1 MLFFLNYIFAV
12 TYFSVS
18 FTCFLPEYEDHF
30 SSGSYDRSY
39 DQSFDRSADQHSYRH
54 SKSYS
59 VSFAVNEKSLLLS
72 GQKPTK
78 PDYKS
83 QEKNEKFVNVSVYK
97 RENHGTSITQSI
109 AYLSHLSRSSYF
121 GFDSTAYSVAKEKEE
136 IWHTKTISLIDQPS
150 LDRKT
155 PSAIYFFTI
164 LNMVTGLTIFPMP
177 YYISRCGIP
186 MILVCIATGA
196 LCIYTT
202 ILINRCQYQQSK
214 DGSRKRI
221 YTSYVDLG
229 KATISWHGDKIMQI
243 VVGSNV
249 LVNIYLLIFCA
260 RVTVD
265 LFQSV
270 LNLDIRIWMAI
281 WMGIVYPMFLIRK
294 MSIIAWFGFF
304 GLLFYTTAFGI
315 SIAELVLEFKDF
327 VPANLSPKFAV
338 NDFFIGYGI
347 VLNSF
352 SYHLALPSLEASMKH
367 PTQFNVLSSS
377 VLVLNTILKVAYGVL
392 GASVYGLATQ
402 PSILSNFQ
410 ASALIIVMNAM
421 IAFSMYSFFLPSA
434 FVVFDMM
441 DSMFLTKFS
450 NKGKYHEYAWLLMS
464 RLLVAT
470 FLLFAAVVIPKFE
483 LVTSFVGQIRG
494 SVTSI
499 VLPIY
504 FYLKLKKRHLTTFSI
519 VMHLSLVMIACL
531 LASVGTVYSVIGM
544 FS

>member
-1 MLFFLNYIFAV
+1 M
-12 TYFSVS
+12 
-18 FTCFLPEYEDHF
+18 
-30 SSGSYDRSY
+30 
-39 DQSFDRSADQHSYRH
+39 
-54 SKSYS
+54 
-59 VSFAVNEKSLLLS
+59 
-72 GQKPTK
+72 
-78 PDYKS
+78 
-83 QEKNEKFVNVSVYK
+83 
-97 RENHGTSITQSI
+97 
-109 AYLSHLSRSSYF
+109 
-121 GFDSTAYSVAKEKEE
+121 
-136 IWHTKTISLIDQPS
+136 
-150 LDRKT
+150 
-155 PSAIYFFTI
+155 
-164 LNMVTGLTIFPMP
+164 
-177 YYISRCGIP
+177 
-186 MILVCIATGA
+186 
-196 LCIYTT
+196 
-202 ILINRCQYQQSK
+202 
-214 DGSRKRI
+214 
-221 YTSYVDLG
+221 
-229 KATISWHGDKIMQI
+229 
-243 VVGSNV
+243 
-249 LVNIYLLIFCA
+249 
-260 RVTVD
+260 
-265 LFQSV
+265 
-270 LNLDIRIWMAI
+270 
-281 WMGIVYPMFLIRK
+281 
-294 MSIIAWFGFF
+294 
-304 GLLFYTTAFGI
+304 
-315 SIAELVLEFKDF
+315 
-327 VPANLSPKFAV
+327 PANLSPKFAV